1 MIKTLGIDI
10 GIASIGWA
18 VIEGEYTEK
27 GLENKEIVDSG
38 VRIFTKAE
46 NPKTKESLALPRR
59 IARSARRRNA
69 RRRAR
74 MEQVKA
80 YLSQALGL
88 DSKLFIQEETL
99 PNSYFSRNRCNA
111 RSLSSQGER
120 KLGEV

>member
-74 MEQVKA
+74 VEQVKA

-99 PNSYFSRNRCNA
+99 APLFQTSPSF
-111 RSLSSQGER
+111 LSPWELRER
-120 KLGEV
+120 ALHRLL

>member
-46 NPKTKESLALPRR
+46 NQRQKNPLHFLE
-59 IARSARRRNA
+59 
-69 RRRAR
+69 
-74 MEQVKA
+74 
-80 YLSQALGL
+80 GL
-88 DSKLFIQEETL
+88 QEVQGVEMHAEEPEWSKL
-99 PNSYFSRNRCNA
+99 
-111 RSLSSQGER
+111 
-120 KLGEV
+120 KLIYHRL